1 VLEEAIPLKDAA
13 HQFAIKPDR
22 LRRAAWDGRLQAR
35 REGPQ
40 WMVRPSEVER
50 FMREN
55 GRAPHVE
62 PAPLRSDVA
71 EARIIAVAVPKGGT
85 GKTTTS
91 LNLGAALHEAGQRV
105 LLVDFDPQGSLTLA
119 TLGRQS
125 TKLEYTVQDA
135 IKAFTTTYEPELAR
149 AIVPTPMGIDL
160 VPATARLNLSNS
172 ELINAAQPRL
182 VLRALL
188 EPLRSRYDF
197 ILIDTLPYLGIL
209 VENALVAADEVLVPV
224 PAEFLDS
231 ESAALMVEHVR
242 YMRKSGLNPDLKI
255 CGFLL
260 TKIRQSRAIQRQ
272 YVVYARR
279 KFGTEARVFATII
292 DEGADVPESL
302 AMSQT
307 LFQYKPMGPAA
318 TAYRALAQEVLD
330 GAFQE
335 ELRS

>member
-1 VLEEAIPLKDAA
+1 VIEEAIALKDAA
-13 HQFAIKPDR
+13 QRFEIKPER

-35 REGPQ
+35 REGPH

-50 FMREN
+50 FIREG

-62 PAPLRSDVA
+62 PAPLRQDTA
-71 EARIIAVAVPKGGT
+71 AARVIAVAVPKGGT

-119 TLGRQS
+119 MLGKLA

-135 IKAFTTTYEPELAR
+135 IKLFMATYEPELAR
-149 AIVPTPMGIDL
+149 AIMPTTMGMDL
-160 VPATARLNLSNS
+160 VPATARLNLSNT
-172 ELINAAQPRL
+172 ELINAAQPRV
-182 VLRALL
+182 VLHTLL
-188 EPLRSRYDF
+188 DPLRSRYDF

-224 PAEFLDS
+224 QAEFLDS

-242 YMRKSGLNPDLKI
+242 YVRKSGLNPALKI

-260 TKIRQSRAIQRQ
+260 TKVRQSRAIQRQ
-272 YVVYARR
+272 YVAYARR
-279 KFGTEARVFATII
+279 KFGTEGRVFTSII
-292 DEGADVPESL
+292 DEGADVSESL
-302 AMSQT
+302 ALSQT
-307 LFQYKPMGPAA
+307 LFQYRPMGPAA
-318 TAYRALAQEVLD
+318 NAYRTLAQEVLD
-330 GAFQE
+330 GTY
-335 ELRS
+335 

>member
-1 VLEEAIPLKDAA
+1 
-13 HQFAIKPDR
+13 
-22 LRRAAWDGRLQAR
+22 
-35 REGPQ
+35 
-40 WMVRPSEVER
+40 
-50 FMREN
+50 
-55 GRAPHVE
+55 
-62 PAPLRSDVA
+62 
-71 EARIIAVAVPKGGT
+71 
-85 GKTTTS
+85 
-91 LNLGAALHEAGQRV
+91 
-105 LLVDFDPQGSLTLA
+105 
-119 TLGRQS
+119 
-125 TKLEYTVQDA
+125 
-135 IKAFTTTYEPELAR
+135 
-149 AIVPTPMGIDL
+149 

-279 KFGTEARVFATII
+279 KFGAEARVFATII

-302 AMSQT
+302 ALSQT

-318 TAYRALAQEVLD
+318 TAYRALAQEVLN
-330 GAFQE
+330 GASQE